1 MKKWKSLLLVCMLI
15 FAIGMVTACGRS
27 NNSGNQTEN
36 GTENTG
42 TNTEA
47 PVDETP
53 DMNGAVDRDGAVE
66 EQMQEDTIPD
76 NGGTGSGMGATSG
89 PEDTGL
95 SEETGDALQR
105 GVDDMTDGVKDML
118 DPNDDSQN
126 NP

>member
-53 DMNGAVDRDGAVE
+53 DMNGAVDGDGAVE

-95 SEETGDALQR
+95 IEETGDALQR

-118 DPNDDSQN
+118 DPRCV
-126 NP
+126 

>member
-53 DMNGAVDRDGAVE
+53 DMNGAVE

-95 SEETGDALQR
+95 IEDTGDALQR